1 MNNKP
6 QKQKG
11 LDALR
16 GMGII
21 GIVIYH
27 LFPAFLPGGFLGV
40 PLFFVLSGYLMFVTS
55 IIRKEY
61 GKLFPPFLRWLW
73 LSARI

>member
-21 GIVIYH
+21 GIVIYD
-27 LFPAFLPGGFLGV
+27 LFQAILPGGFLGV
-40 PLFFVLSGYLMFVTS
+40 PLFFV
-55 IIRKEY
+55 
-61 GKLFPPFLRWLW
+61 
-73 LSARI
+73 